1 VLDGDLSDP
10 ASVSAP
16 AERYEPI
23 PGLLGLPAHLVR
35 RLSPRVRW
43 VAAAVGGLLLCA
55 AVAGAIVLVPR
66 ISETRR
72 DNAAA
77 ARRAS
82 LLAAQRARARLV
94 AEQRPRHGHV
104 VASASAVTTI
114 EAAITKDTTRRAAS
128 GELDNPARRTVC
140 RRLGRGDGRTL
151 LGCTAITSELKSTA
165 EVTGVTV
172 GYSYRAALAE
182 RTGRFAFCKT
192 SGHPALGFTSKGL
205 PAVRLPRA
213 CGG

>member
-1 VLDGDLSDP
+1 M
-10 ASVSAP
+10 
-16 AERYEPI
+16 
-23 PGLLGLPAHLVR
+23 
-35 RLSPRVRW
+35 
-43 VAAAVGGLLLCA
+43 VAATFGGLLLCA

-94 AEQRPRHGHV
+94 EEQRPRHGHV
-104 VASASAVTTI
+104 VASAPAVTTI
-114 EAAITKDTTRRAAS
+114 EAAITRDSTRRAAS

-140 RRLGRGDGRTL
+140 HPLGRGDGRTL

-172 GYSYRAALAE
+172 GYSYRAALTE

-192 SGHPALGFTSKGL
+192 SGHPALGFASKGL

>member
-1 VLDGDLSDP
+1 M
-10 ASVSAP
+10 
-16 AERYEPI
+16 
-23 PGLLGLPAHLVR
+23 
-35 RLSPRVRW
+35 
-43 VAAAVGGLLLCA
+43 VAATFGGLLLCA

-94 AEQRPRHGHV
+94 EEQRPRHGHV
-104 VASASAVTTI
+104 VASAPAVTTI
-114 EAAITKDTTRRAAS
+114 EAAITRDSTRRAAS

-140 RRLGRGDGRTL
+140 HPLGRGDGRTL
-151 LGCTAITSELKSTA
+151 LGCTAITSELKNTA

-172 GYSYRAALAE
+172 GYSYRAALTE

-192 SGHPALGFTSKGL
+192 SGHPALGFASKGL

>member
-1 VLDGDLSDP
+1 M
-10 ASVSAP
+10 
-16 AERYEPI
+16 
-23 PGLLGLPAHLVR
+23 
-35 RLSPRVRW
+35 
-43 VAAAVGGLLLCA
+43 VAATVGGLLLCA
-55 AVAGAIVLVPR
+55 AVVGAIVLVPR

-94 AEQRPRHGHV
+94 EEQRPRHGHV
-104 VASASAVTTI
+104 VASAPAVTI
-114 EAAITKDTTRRAAS
+114 EAAITRDTTRRAAS
-128 GELDNPARRTVC
+128 GELDSPARRTVC
-140 RRLGRGDGRTL
+140 HPVGRGDGRTL

-192 SGHPALGFTSKGL
+192 SGHPALGFASKGL

>member
-1 VLDGDLSDP
+1 
-10 ASVSAP
+10 VSAP
-16 AERYEPI
+16 TDRYEPV
-23 PGLLGLPAHLVR
+23 PGLLGLPAHLLR
-35 RLSPRVRW
+35 RLSPRGRRV
-43 VAAAVGGLLLCA
+43 VAAVGVLLLAA

-94 AEQRPRHGHV
+94 EEQRPRYGHV
-104 VASASAVTTI
+104 LESAPALTTI
-114 EAAITKDTTRRAAS
+114 EAAITRDTTRRAAS

-140 RRLGRGDGRTL
+140 HPLGRGDRRRAL

-172 GYSYRAALAE
+172 GYSYRAALADG
-182 RTGRFAFCKT
+182 TGRFAFCKT
-192 SGHPALGFTSKGL
+192 SGHPALGFASKGL
-205 PAVRLPRA
+205 PEVRLPRA